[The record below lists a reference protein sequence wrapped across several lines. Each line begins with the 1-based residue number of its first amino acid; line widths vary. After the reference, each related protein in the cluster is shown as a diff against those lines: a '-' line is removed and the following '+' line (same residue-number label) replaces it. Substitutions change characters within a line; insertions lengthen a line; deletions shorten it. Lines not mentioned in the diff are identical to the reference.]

1 MEIGIV
7 GGGIGGLTTALLL
20 SKRGFQVTIY
30 EKEAEIGGRI
40 AYQTDGT
47 GRYRI
52 DRGPTIVL
60 LPEMLLSILEEAGIE
75 RSRIPL
81 MECDPLY
88 TIHYADGTSFRKH
101 RNQEMQ
107 LAELE
112 RCFPEEKDGYLR
124 YMHDMGQAFTS
135 GTEAFLNRPFIQK
148 GHFYT
153 WHNMKLLLRMKA
165 YKSVRAL
172 AADYFRDE
180 RLQNAFSLQ
189 TLYIGGAPFKSP
201 ALYTL
206 IPYAE
211 HAFGVWYLKGGYA
224 GLVTILR
231 DELEQRGVNIM
242 THCHI
247 DGILIDQGQCRG
259 ISSCGD
265 IFKHDSIVFNGDFP
279 YLANLLPVGTEG
291 AEVATS
297 IHNRTIN
304 QLDKRNG
311 RRGLRKSKKSYE
323 PSSGCFLI
331 YLGLKKRW
339 SEAGIHQFFL
349 PETFTKGLRQL
360 FVDQNVPSEPAF
372 YSFYPTAL
380 DEDAAPEGES
390 VLYLLVPVPPAGEVV
405 WKDKKDELVEYIL
418 EEAERR
424 GFPGLRDAIQWMD
437 VRTPDDAE
445 REGMYRGGSFGIAP
459 SLGQSAV
466 FRPQIVPFPTIHG
479 LYSVGASV
487 HPGGG
492 VPIVMQ
498 GARLLADYLTKERVI
513 CNMKSV

>member
-7 GGGIGGLTTALLL
+7 GGGIGALTTALLL

-30 EKEAEIGGRI
+30 EKEAQIGGRI
-40 AYQTDGT
+40 AYQMDDT
-47 GRYRI
+47 GKYRI

-60 LPEMLLSILEEAGIE
+60 LPDMLLSILEEGGIE
-75 RSRIPL
+75 RSRLPL

-88 TIHYADGTSFRKH
+88 KIHYSDGTSFTKH
-101 RNQEMQ
+101 RNLELQ
-107 LAELE
+107 LAELD
-112 RCFPEEKDGYLR
+112 RCFPGEKDGFLR
-124 YMHDMGQAFTS
+124 YMQDMEEAFTS
-135 GTEAFLNRPFIQK
+135 GADAFLNRPFVQK

-172 AADYFRDE
+172 AADYFQDE
-180 RLQNAFSLQ
+180 RLQDAFSLQ

-201 ALYTL
+201 GLYTL

-224 GLVTILR
+224 GLISILR
-231 DELEQRGVNIM
+231 DELEKRGVKII
-242 THCHI
+242 TRCPV
-247 DGILIDQGQCRG
+247 DRILIEQGQCRG
-259 ISSCGD
+259 ISSGG
-265 IFKHDSIVFNGDFP
+265 KVYLHDSIIFNGDFP
-279 YLANLLPVGTEG
+279 YLADLMPEG
-291 AEVATS
+291 AKGAESAAS
-297 IHNRTIN
+297 IQERTK
-304 QLDKRNG
+304 KRNE
-311 RRGLRKSKKSYE
+311 RMNLRKSKKSYE

-331 YLGLKKRW
+331 YLGLNKRW
-339 SEAGIHQFFL
+339 AEAGIHQFFL
-349 PETFTKGLRQL
+349 PESLNNGLRQL
-360 FVDQNVPSEPAF
+360 FVDQQVPNEPAF

-380 DEDAAPEGES
+380 DEEAAPDGES
-390 VLYLLVPVPPAGEVV
+390 VLYLLVPVPPAGEVA
-405 WKDKKDELVEYIL
+405 WEGRKDQLTEYIL
-418 EEAERR
+418 DEAERR
-424 GFPGLRDAIQWMD
+424 GFPGLREAIQWMD
-437 VRTPDDAE
+437 IRTPDDAE

-466 FRPQIVPFPTIHG
+466 FRPQIVPYPAIQG

-498 GARLLADYLTKERVI
+498 GARLLADYLTKEREI
-513 CNMKSV
+513 CSTKSV